1 MQLLVLAQERWAAE
15 GVAAVLARTGALP
28 RVAELGTPLLVP
40 WPDAV
45 VALVTNPGIALSLL
59 QRLPPA
65 LPLLLIGDDLA
76 AVTHA
81 STARGRA
88 LGLLRAQADDA
99 QLQAAASA
107 LALGLSVRDSA
118 QHGHTWPAT
127 AEAETL
133 EPLTPRELEVLE
145 LLAKGLGNRDIAT
158 ALGISGHTAKFHVAQ
173 ILDKTGTATRTEAV
187 RQALR
192 LGLVGL

>member
-15 GVAAVLARTGALP
+15 GVAAVLARAGAQLRVGELNTALP
-28 RVAELGTPLLVP
+28 SPL
-40 WPDAV
+40 PDAV
-45 VALVTNPGIALSLL
+45 VALVADSGAAQALLR
-59 QRLPPA
+59 RLPA
-65 LPLLLIGDDLA
+65 TLPLLLIGNDLA
-76 AVTHA
+76 RLAGSA
-81 STARGRA
+81 QGRA
-88 LGLLRAQADDA
+88 LGLLRAQAEDS
-99 QLQAAASA
+99 QLQAAAQA
-107 LALGLSVRDSA
+107 VAQGLSVRDSTL
-118 QHGHTWPAT
+118 HGSTWPA
-127 AEAETL
+127 ASDEETL

-145 LLAKGLGNRDIAT
+145 LLAKGLANRDIAT